1 MRGIFAELNR
11 AKMNLQACHFYFF
24 FTNFNR
30 NLRYDIFGYSLVT
43 VSLKLNTK
51 MQIINIT
58 FISKSIFPNSPSSS
72 NTTKIIMK
80 NINSPNEISRPM
92 QYPINL
98 KIANILAAALELQ
111 QQQTITELIL
121 LILPAIAF

>member
-1 MRGIFAELNR
+1 
-11 AKMNLQACHFYFF
+11 
-24 FTNFNR
+24 
-30 NLRYDIFGYSLVT
+30 
-43 VSLKLNTK
+43 
-51 MQIINIT
+51 
-58 FISKSIFPNSPSSS
+58 
-72 NTTKIIMK
+72 MK